1 MGWRVADAGRALV
14 AARVDRVR
22 DARAAEVVEGLPRPA
37 RRDAD
42 REAGRLEAALEA
54 DDPFAASVEGVDAR
68 RVLFRAAQRC
78 SMIDANGV
86 SAIGITS
93 AVREAFE
100 PQRRV

>member
-22 DARAAEVVEGLPRPA
+22 DARAPEVVEGLPRPA

-42 REAGRLEAALEA
+42 REAGRLEAAPEA
-54 DDPFAASVEGVDAR
+54 DDPFAAC
-68 RVLFRAAQRC
+68 FRAAQPC

-86 SAIGITS
+86 SVIGITS

-100 PQRRV
+100 PQRRA